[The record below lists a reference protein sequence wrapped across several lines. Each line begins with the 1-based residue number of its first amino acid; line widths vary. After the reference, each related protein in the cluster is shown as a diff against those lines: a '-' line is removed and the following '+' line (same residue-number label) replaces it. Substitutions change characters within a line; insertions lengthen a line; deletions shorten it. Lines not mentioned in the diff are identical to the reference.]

1 MIITIPPRSMKSI
14 SSSVAF
20 PAWLL
25 GHDPSLNVLA
35 VSYSEGLSEKLAL
48 DCRKVLES
56 SWFRE
61 AFPGVRIAK
70 NQGARMDFATTRG
83 GGRYSTTVGGALTGR
98 GGDIIIIDDP
108 HKPEDAVSNVK
119 RQAVLSWYRSTL
131 LSRLNDPVNSAIVLI
146 QQRVHEE
153 DLAGYLLETEEW
165 EHLELQASAEE
176 PCEIDLGWR
185 GKIIRKEGH
194 LLHEARLPQKLLDRY
209 QHHLGS
215 YVDAAQYQQRPAP
228 LGGGLVTWDWFKS
241 FTQAPTLRSGD
252 RVVQSWDTASKAGE
266 ANDYSVCTTWLV
278 RNNSAWLID
287 LYRTKLEFP
296 ELKRQISVQAGK
308 HNAALVLI
316 EEAGSGVQLIQD
328 LKQATRLRIKGIV
341 PKDDKATRLLSVT
354 PLIESG
360 GIAIPENAPWLAE
373 FQREISLFPSGKHD
387 DQVDSMTQFLRW
399 LSELKTTIRVR

>member
-1 MIITIPPRSMKSI
+1 MKSI

-266 ANDYSVCTTWLV
+266 ANDYGVCTTWLV

>member
-1 MIITIPPRSMKSI
+1 MKSI

-176 PCEIDLGWR
+176 PCEIDFGWR
-185 GKIIRKEGH
+185 AKIIRKEGH

>member
-1 MIITIPPRSMKSI
+1 MKSI